1 MNNIVSNVDRRS
13 VVLAVSG
20 ASGAVYSV
28 RLLQHLVA
36 SAIPVQLTISDA
48 GCQVIQQEL
57 GLTIDV
63 KNPAVN
69 ELLEYQIP
77 GCPAL
82 EIPPLRQVQVYQYK
96 DLMSPIASG
105 SHRTYGMVIC
115 PCSGGTL
122 GSIASGISGNLIH
135 RGAEVHLKERRK
147 LILVTRETPLS
158 AIAIE
163 NMQRVTSAGAI
174 VLPASPGW
182 YHGVQSLGDLVDF
195 LVARILDQLGID
207 NQLMQR
213 WGEGT
218 ADD

>member
-1 MNNIVSNVDRRS
+1 MNTTVNNVDSRS
-13 VVLAVSG
+13 VVLAISG

-57 GLTIDV
+57 GLTVDV
-63 KNPAVN
+63 NNPVVN
-69 ELLEYQIP
+69 ELLEFQIP
-77 GCPAL
+77 GCQTL
-82 EIPPLRQVQVYQYK
+82 EIPPLRQVQVYHYK

-122 GSIASGISGNLIH
+122 GSIASGVSGNLIH

-163 NMQRVTSAGAI
+163 NMQRVTSAGAV

-195 LVARILDQLGID
+195 VVARILDQLEID
-207 NQLMQR
+207 NQLIHR
-213 WGEGT
+213 WGEGV
-218 ADD
+218 ADG

>member
-1 MNNIVSNVDRRS
+1 MTNERKNPQNRS
-13 VVLAVSG
+13 VVLAISG

-28 RLLQHLVA
+28 RMLQQLVV

-48 GCQVIQQEL
+48 GCQVIKQEL
-57 GLTIDV
+57 GLAIDV
-63 KNPAVN
+63 DNPSVDQ
-69 ELLEYQIP
+69 LLEYQVP

-82 EIPPLRQVQVYQYK
+82 KLPSLRQVQVYHYK

-115 PCSGGTL
+115 PCSGATL
-122 GSIASGISGNLIH
+122 GSIATGISGNLIH

-147 LILVTRETPLS
+147 LVLVTRETPLS
-158 AIAIE
+158 PIAID
-163 NMQRVTSAGAI
+163 NMQRVTAAGAV

-195 LVARILDQLGID
+195 IVARILDQLEID
-207 NQLMQR
+207 NQLIER
-213 WGEGT
+213 WGEG
-218 ADD
+218 ASDA

>member
-1 MNNIVSNVDRRS
+1 MNNIASNSDRRS

-57 GLTIDV
+57 GLSVDV
-63 KNPAVN
+63 NNPAVD

-77 GCPAL
+77 GCQTL
-82 EIPPLRQVQVYQYK
+82 EIPSPRQVQVYQYK
-96 DLMSPIASG
+96 NLMSPIASG

-122 GSIASGISGNLIH
+122 GSIASGVSGNLIH

-163 NMQRVTSAGAI
+163 NMQRVTSAGAV

-195 LVARILDQLGID
+195 VVARILDQLGID
-207 NQLMQR
+207 NQLIHR
-213 WGEGT
+213 WGEGA
-218 ADD
+218 ADG

>member
-63 KNPAVN
+63 NNPAVS
-69 ELLEYQIP
+69 ELLDYQIP
-77 GCPAL
+77 GCQTL

-96 DLMSPIASG
+96 NLMSPIASG

-122 GSIASGISGNLIH
+122 GSIASGVSGCLLYTSPSPRD
-135 RGAEVHLKERRK
+135 RG
-147 LILVTRETPLS
+147 
-158 AIAIE
+158 
-163 NMQRVTSAGAI
+163 
-174 VLPASPGW
+174 
-182 YHGVQSLGDLVDF
+182 
-195 LVARILDQLGID
+195 
-207 NQLMQR
+207 
-213 WGEGT
+213 
-218 ADD
+218 

>member
-1 MNNIVSNVDRRS
+1 MNNIASNADRRS

-57 GLTIDV
+57 GLTVDV
-63 KNPAVN
+63 NNPAVN
-69 ELLEYQIP
+69 ELLDYQIP
-77 GCPAL
+77 GCQTL
-82 EIPPLRQVQVYQYK
+82 EIPPLRQVHVYQYK
-96 DLMSPIASG
+96 NLMSPIASG

-122 GSIASGISGNLIH
+122 GSIASGVSGNLIH

-163 NMQRVTSAGAI
+163 NMQRVTSAGAV

-195 LVARILDQLGID
+195 VVARILDQLEID
-207 NQLMQR
+207 NQLIHR
-213 WGEGT
+213 WGEEV
-218 ADD
+218 ADG